1 MSNLLEMY
9 RIWEWSLLFTYI
21 TCALNLFFQLEEKYL
36 VEIFCEMN
44 MDEFEAAV
52 GESFTNLAFEA
63 MEKIINVSPGNL
75 FL

>member
-1 MSNLLEMY
+1 
-9 RIWEWSLLFTYI
+9 
-21 TCALNLFFQLEEKYL
+21 
-36 VEIFCEMN
+36 MN

-63 MEKIINVSPGNL
+63 MEKIINVSPGIL